1 MEIVVFGSTGRTG
14 SAVVAHALERG
25 HHVTAFARSP
35 EKIATEHANLRV
47 VTGDA
52 FDAEAVTGAL
62 DGADAAIST
71 LGAGTLDPTTD
82 LSTTTANVIAGLRTN
97 GVHRLSATLSRA
109 VFSPQGL
116 PPFQHIVQEHKRN
129 LAALQA
135 SALAWV
141 GACPMNIEDGPG
153 QGSYEAV
160 LDGPASPQAIS
171 RFDLADF
178 LIDAVE
184 GDAFAGHAVGVAGAA
199 EPVLSEP

>member
-14 SAVVAHALERG
+14 SAVVAHALDRG

-35 EKIATEHANLRV
+35 QKLGVEHANLRV
-47 VTGDA
+47 AVGDA
-52 FDAEAVTGAL
+52 FDAAAVTAAL

-82 LSTTTANVIAGLRTN
+82 LSTMTANVIAGARTN
-97 GVHRLSATLSRA
+97 GVRRLTATLSRA
-109 VFSPQGL
+109 VFSPRGR
-116 PPFQHIVQEHKRN
+116 PPFQHIVEEHKRN

-141 GACPMNIEDGPG
+141 GACPLTIEDGPG

-160 LDGPASPQAIS
+160 LDGPASPSAIS

-178 LIDAVE
+178 LIDATESDMFV
-184 GDAFAGHAVGVAGAA
+184 GHAVGVAGAA
-199 EPVLSEP
+199 EPVISEP